1 MRQDIDNLLAQ
12 PFGSIPALIERQ
24 AARRPDHPALIL
36 DDERLDFAGLR
47 AGMERVAAT
56 LQRNGVG
63 PGHVIAICAGT
74 SFQYLLAFLG
84 ALRAGVAV
92 APLAPSATADH
103 LSAMLDN
110 CGATLVMRDQEVARQ
125 WPVQARPGL
134 QCVALDDRPEAG
146 QPWSRWLA
154 TGEFA
159 PEPIAPERDWPFN
172 VIYSSGTTGVPKGIV
187 QSWAMRWAHVHRAV
201 ANGYGPDAVSLCAT
215 PLYSNT
221 TLVAALPTLALG
233 GTLVLMRKF
242 SATRFLALAQAHRAT
257 HTMLVPV
264 QYQRLLQCPE
274 FDQTDLSALQHK
286 FCTSAPFSAALK
298 AEVLRRWPGTL
309 IEYYGMTEGGVRCE
323 LHCHAHPDKLHTVGR
338 PAAGAEVRFIDE
350 HGNELPPGA
359 QGEIVGRSAGMMS
372 GYYREPERSREA
384 EWHDRRGIRF
394 IRSGDIGRL
403 DDDGFIVLSDR
414 RKDMI
419 ITGGF
424 NVYPSDIESVLLAHP
439 DVGDCAVIAVPS
451 QQWGETPVAYAVP
464 RQGAQPEAELLRD
477 WLNARVGK
485 IQRVS
490 ALFLVKSLPRSEIG
504 KVLKRDLREQ
514 YLQSQSLNA
523 ETPLPGREQGDSHA

>member
-1 MRQDIDNLLAQ
+1 MTQDIDKLLAQ

-24 AARRPDHPALIL
+24 AERRPDHPALIL
-36 DDERLDFAGLR
+36 DDDHLDFAALC
-47 AGMERVAAT
+47 AGMERVAAR
-56 LQRNGVG
+56 LQRSGYG
-63 PGHVIAICAGT
+63 PGNIIAICAGT
-74 SFQYLLAFLG
+74 SFQYLVAFLG

-103 LSAMLDN
+103 LGAMLRN
-110 CGATLVMRDQEVARQ
+110 CGATLVLRDRDVARQ

-134 QCVALDDRPEAG
+134 QCVALDDQPEAG
-146 QPWSRWLA
+146 EPWSRWLTA
-154 TGEFA
+154 GDID
-159 PEPIAPERDWPFN
+159 PGPIAPEPNWPFN

-201 ANGYGPDAVSLCAT
+201 ANGYGPETVSLSAT

-221 TLVAALPTLALG
+221 TLVAVLPTLALG

-242 SATRFLALAQAHRAT
+242 SAAGFLALAEKHRAT

-264 QYQRLLQCPE
+264 QYQRLMQCPE
-274 FDQTDLSALQHK
+274 FDQADLSALEHK
-286 FCTSAPFSAALK
+286 FCTSAPFSAGLK
-298 AEVLRRWPGTL
+298 AEVLRRWPGSL

-338 PAAGAEVRFIDE
+338 PGPGAEVRFIDE
-350 HGNELPPGA
+350 RGNELPPGA

-372 GYYREPERSREA
+372 GYYGEPERSREA
-384 EWHDRRGIRF
+384 EWHDSHGIRF
-394 IRSGDIGRL
+394 IRSGDIGHL
-403 DDDGFIVLSDR
+403 DDDGFVVLSDR

-424 NVYPSDIESVLLAHP
+424 NVYPSDIESVLHAHP
-439 DVGDCAVIAVPS
+439 DVSDCAVIAVPS

-464 RQGAQPEAELLRD
+464 RAGAELKADVLRD

-490 ALFLVKSLPRSEIG
+490 ALFLVDALPRSEIG
-504 KVLKRDLREQ
+504 KVLKRDLREH
-514 YLQSQSLNA
+514 YLQTQSGA
-523 ETPLPGREQGDSHA
+523 ATSRCGSGQGDHHA

>member
-1 MRQDIDNLLAQ
+1 MTMQNDIGHLFAQ
-12 PFGSIPALIERQ
+12 PFGSLPALIALQ
-24 AARRPDHPALIL
+24 ATHRPRHPALIL
-36 DDERLDFAGLR
+36 DGRQDLDYAALC
-47 AGMERVAAT
+47 AGMDRVAAS
-56 LQRNGVG
+56 LQRRGLG
-63 PGHVIAICAGT
+63 PGDVMAICAGT
-74 SFQYLLAFLG
+74 SVEYVLAFLG

-103 LSAMLDN
+103 LSAMLAN
-110 CGATLVMRDQEVARQ
+110 CGARLVLRDREVAAQ
-125 WPVQARPGL
+125 WPVHEGERL
-134 QCVALDDRPEAG
+134 HCVALDDAPEAG
-146 QPWSRWLA
+146 QAWSQWL
-154 TGEFA
+154 GEADVA
-159 PEPIAPERDWPFN
+159 PGGIAAIAPIAPIAPMPDWPFN

-187 QSWAMRWAHVHRAV
+187 QSWAMRWAHVQRAT

-242 SATRFLALAQAHRAT
+242 DAARFLSLARQHHAT

-264 QYQRLLQCPE
+264 QYQRLMQCPA
-274 FDQTDLSALQHK
+274 FDAAQLDTLQHK

-298 AEVLRRWPGTL
+298 AEVLQRWPGRL

-350 HGNELPPGA
+350 QGNALPAGE

-372 GYYREPERSREA
+372 GYYQLPEKTREA
-384 EWHDRRGIRF
+384 EWYDSQGERY
-394 IRSGDIGRL
+394 IRSGDVGRL
-403 DDDGFIVLSDR
+403 DADGFIVLGDR

-424 NVYPSDIESVLLAHP
+424 NVYPSDIESVLLEHP
-439 DVGDCAVIAVPS
+439 QVAECAVIAAPS
-451 QQWGETPVAYAVP
+451 EQWGETPVAYVVS
-464 RQGAQPEAELLRD
+464 QSGAQPEAQALRA
-477 WLNARVGK
+477 WLNDRVGK
-485 IQRVS
+485 TQRVA
-490 ALFLVKSLPRSEIG
+490 ALLLVDDLPRSEIG
-504 KVLKRDLREQ
+504 KVLKRELRER
-514 YLQSQSLNA
+514 YLQSH
-523 ETPLPGREQGDSHA
+523 R